1 MCMYSVTAANSRDA
15 RQSEDLV
22 ITRAPHGG
30 SNWMTE
36 PNKPDVAVCVRN
48 TAVLAVQLPHEITR
62 GASFEQSP
70 HPDEHGDR
78 DFLNFLD
85 GEKERM
91 ALNRLPLL
99 TKIRV
104 LHLFANTPT
113 PPIVQRAQAERD
125 GESVGVEVTAASRLS
140 RLTRL
145 VGSSW

>member
-1 MCMYSVTAANSRDA
+1 
-15 RQSEDLV
+15 
-22 ITRAPHGG
+22 
-30 SNWMTE
+30 MTE
-36 PNKPDVAVCVRN
+36 PDKLGVAVCVRN

-85 GEKERM
+85 GEKERI

-113 PPIVQRAQAERD
+113 PPIVQRAQAEGD
-125 GESVGVEVTAASRLS
+125 GETVGVGAPAASRFS

>member
-36 PNKPDVAVCVRN
+36 PDKPRVAVCVRN
-48 TAVLAVQLPHEITR
+48 TAVLAVQLPNEVTR

-70 HPDEHGDR
+70 HPDEHGNR

-85 GEKERM
+85 GEKERI

-113 PPIVQRAQAERD
+113 PPTVQRAQAEGD
-125 GESVGVEVTAASRLS
+125 GEIVGAGAPAASRFS